1 MKTEPQKEHQWRT
14 SSSRGTYDVDSPM
27 EPGKPPEKFT
37 GTESVG
43 SLGSL
48 WPEGRGEMPGGGT
61 AAMMMTRGYDPQR
74 KALGGHLDRVNDDA
88 PLGVTTANSMP
99 PRKR

>member
-1 MKTEPQKEHQWRT
+1 MKTEPQKEHQWLYKLVNEW
-14 SSSRGTYDVDSPM
+14 TYDVDSPT

-43 SLGSL
+43 SLGGL
-48 WPEGRGEMPGGGT
+48 WTDGRGEMPGGGT
-61 AAMMMTRGYDPQR
+61 AMMMTRGYDPQR

-99 PRKR
+99 PRKC

>member
-1 MKTEPQKEHQWRT
+1 
-14 SSSRGTYDVDSPM
+14 M

-37 GTESVG
+37 GTESVR
-43 SLGSL
+43 SLGGL
-48 WPEGRGEMPGGGT
+48 WTEAKERGEMPGGGT

-99 PRKR
+99 PRKC